1 MPPLGFP
8 RRSLF
13 WIMLF
18 FGLLFALPVLPLVAT
33 FTFVI
38 EPPLQRYYLLAYEE
52 SAKTAGQPGAT
63 TPIVWLYKTAPGRH
77 RVLLT
82 ERDAQ
87 GVFAACRFDQEV
99 RLNAILAGLDF
110 IH

>member
-38 EPPLQRYYLLAYEE
+38 EPRCSGTICSHTRRVPRPRASPAQRLRLCGCTRQLPVGTVFSSPNATP
-52 SAKTAGQPGAT
+52 KPRTAE
-63 TPIVWLYKTAPGRH
+63 LS
-77 RVLLT
+77 
-82 ERDAQ
+82 
-87 GVFAACRFDQEV
+87 VFASLLR
-99 RLNAILAGLDF
+99 
-110 IH
+110 H